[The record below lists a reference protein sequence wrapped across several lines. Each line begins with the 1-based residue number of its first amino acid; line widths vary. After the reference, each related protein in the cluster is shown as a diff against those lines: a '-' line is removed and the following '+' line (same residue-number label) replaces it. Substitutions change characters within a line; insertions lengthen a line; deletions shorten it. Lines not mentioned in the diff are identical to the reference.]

1 MNFSKLSRGEGVAV
15 LGSILLLVAVF
26 LKWYSVANKNG
37 ILDGRQGPGDF
48 SVWQVQPILRI
59 LLLLAAIAP
68 IVLAYII
75 LRDHT
80 LSWPRG
86 ELTAVVAIAAI
97 GLIFYNGIIARPGD
111 PSGLVSL
118 RIGWYIAFVGAI
130 LMLGGSV
137 IRQQESETRRKPPG
151 TL

>member
-1 MNFSKLSRGEGVAV
+1 M

-37 ILDGRQGPGDF
+37 ILDGKRGPGDF

-75 LRDHT
+75 LRDHK

-86 ELTAVVAIAAI
+86 EFTAVVAIAAI
-97 GLIFYNGIIARPGD
+97 GLIFYNGIVDRPGD
-111 PSGLVSL
+111 PSGLVGLS
-118 RIGWYIAFVGAI
+118 IGWYIAFLGAF

-137 IRQQESETRRKPPG
+137 MRQQETEMRRKPPG
-151 TL
+151 TV